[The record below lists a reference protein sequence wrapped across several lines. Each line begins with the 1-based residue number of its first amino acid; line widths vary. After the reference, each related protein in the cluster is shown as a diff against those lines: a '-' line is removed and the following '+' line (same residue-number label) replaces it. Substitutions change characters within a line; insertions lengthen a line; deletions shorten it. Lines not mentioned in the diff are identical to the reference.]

1 MVDMEIK
8 GYILVRLDD
17 NNRILR
23 IYAFAKDREELRD
36 TRDKLTENTKEL
48 FHRRNSEVFTG
59 SYEIQPLD
67 SFVL

>member
-1 MVDMEIK
+1 MEIK

-36 TRDKLTENTKEL
+36 ARDKLTENTKNFYYQNGEI
-48 FHRRNSEVFTG
+48 FNG
-59 SYEIQPLD
+59 SYEIQILD

>member
-1 MVDMEIK
+1 MEIK
-8 GYILVRLDD
+8 GYVLVRLDD

-36 TRDKLTENTKEL
+36 TRDKLTENTKKL
-48 FHRRNSEVFTG
+48 YYRNGEIFSG
-59 SYEIQPLD
+59 SYEIQILD